1 MDSSRVKKRERNS
14 LKAVLKDFADETS
27 MDGLKFIAD
36 EESSMGERLFLYF
49 LLKILLLHQEIRCI
63 CAQ

>member
-1 MDSSRVKKRERNS
+1 MDSSRVKKREKNS

-36 EESSMGERLFLYF
+36 EESSIGERLVVNFLSEVYYS
-49 LLKILLLHQEIRCI
+49 KK
-63 CAQ
+63 